1 MLTESLQELVSL
13 LLLYNYHEGLLVS
26 GTILN
31 FIFLSLVF
39 IPFPAQLSTKP
50 NVPYLFSFC
59 FLVSLS
65 FVLNVLLHN
74 VYPEYE

>member
-31 FIFLSLVF
+31 FIFLS
-39 IPFPAQLSTKP
+39 
-50 NVPYLFSFC
+50 FS
-59 FLVSLS
+59 SS
-65 FVLNVLLHN
+65 FHFLHN
-74 VYPEYE
+74 SVQSLMYLIYFPFVFLFRCPLY